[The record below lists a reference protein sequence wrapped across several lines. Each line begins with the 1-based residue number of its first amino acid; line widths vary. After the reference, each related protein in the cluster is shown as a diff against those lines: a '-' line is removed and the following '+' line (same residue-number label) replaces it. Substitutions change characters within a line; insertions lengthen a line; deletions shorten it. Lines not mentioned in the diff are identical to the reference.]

1 MESERIRKLLSAY
14 LDGEL
19 SEEERREVRKHL
31 FVCSRCELEFKKM
44 RNLKG
49 LIIQFGQSF
58 EPKVDYAIHYEDFQS
73 QINGRRLKEVLLFS
87 VLACIIFLLFV
98 FFLPIYKNIMP
109 GSNADASIGEIHRN
123 LTGDSY
129 DVPKNSGR
137 VVVNFLKQ
145 VSNDW
150 E

>member
-1 MESERIRKLLSAY
+1 MECERIKKLLSAY

-19 SEEERREVRKHL
+19 LEDEMKEVRRHL
-31 FVCSRCELEFKKM
+31 FACSKCEIEFKKI
-44 RNLKG
+44 RNMKGLMAKFGRSFAPRVDYEFHYDMLQSHLKG
-49 LIIQFGQSF
+49 
-58 EPKVDYAIHYEDFQS
+58 Y
-73 QINGRRLKEVLLFS
+73 RLKEILLFS
-87 VLACIIFLLFV
+87 VLACVVLLLLV
-98 FFLPIYKNIMP
+98 FFIPNYKSSVLL
-109 GSNADASIGEIHRN
+109 SNADTSLGEIHRN

-129 DVPKNSGR
+129 DVPRNSGK